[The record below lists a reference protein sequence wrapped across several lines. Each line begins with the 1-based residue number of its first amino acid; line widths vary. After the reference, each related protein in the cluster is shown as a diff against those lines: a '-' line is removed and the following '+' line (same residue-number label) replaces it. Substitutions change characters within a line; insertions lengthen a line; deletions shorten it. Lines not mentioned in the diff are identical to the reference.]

1 MNRITLI
8 ILLVVNLVAAVIY
21 LVFQISR
28 GQKRKGLVIFL
39 FLLFAPVVGGLFLLC
54 AEGMNLL
61 LFRKRDDR
69 LNQSELSFSKNKIRV
84 ITDADIEREAD
95 HVPVEEALLVSDKFS
110 KRKVFLELLK
120 KDDFE
125 NSLDTIKDAVENDDM
140 EISHYAATFVTDAV
154 NRYKKKELQMRMLCM
169 NSQEINDRI
178 SYIRYLCEI
187 LGYHIFSI
195 PEQRSYLG
203 RLEEQMKT
211 LREENPFALDGEMLS
226 NLISYWEELGDCTKV
241 KEWMLSARLLSEDD
255 LEAAKLCLQYYYRH
269 GKQREFFELLEAV
282 KQSSLE
288 LDNEAL
294 EWVRYYNN

>member
-1 MNRITLI
+1 MNRIILI
-8 ILLVVNLVAAVIY
+8 ILLAVNLLAAVIY

-61 LFRKRDDR
+61 LFRRRDDR
-69 LNQSELSFSKNKIRV
+69 LNEAELSFSKNKIRV
-84 ITDADIEREAD
+84 ITDADIEKEAD

-110 KRKVFLELLK
+110 KRQVFLELLK

-125 NSLDTIKDAVENDDM
+125 NSLDTIKGAVENDDM

-154 NRYKKKELQMRMLCM
+154 NRYKKKELQMRALCTE
-169 NSQEINDRI
+169 SSVSSDRI
-178 SYIRYLCEI
+178 ADIRYLCEI
-187 LGYHIFSI
+187 LLYPIFSI

-203 RLEEQMKT
+203 RLDEQMEA

-226 NLISYWEELGDCTKV
+226 DLISFWEEQGNSSKAE
-241 KEWMLSARLLSEDD
+241 EWMRSARLLSEDD

-269 GKQREFFELLEAV
+269 GQQREFFELLETV